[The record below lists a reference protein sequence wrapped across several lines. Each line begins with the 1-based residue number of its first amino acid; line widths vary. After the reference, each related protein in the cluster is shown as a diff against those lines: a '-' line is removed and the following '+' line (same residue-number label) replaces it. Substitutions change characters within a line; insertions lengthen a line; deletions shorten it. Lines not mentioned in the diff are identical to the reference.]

1 MGRLGFDSLAGIL
14 NFRAVQKMTY
24 RTRLAL
30 LRHLQR
36 LSAEYHDN
44 TSPGDTLHR
53 LQMDVDQ
60 VGTLTSEVIPV
71 LLRTTTIFTLVMTT
85 MLVLNYRLTIVVLP
99 LIPLF
104 ILVRRRFQD
113 RLRDASDAVQQ
124 QSGKLIGFLE
134 EHLSAIV
141 QVQLLCG
148 EQREALVSAFTGKLG
163 GPLAELADLTAEV
176 VGIHAAA
183 IALAEEG
190 GATKVALSPGGSA
203 DMSPITGSTGR
214 TTTLA
219 DGALSGV
226 LGTLVEVGKST
237 GYRVDLPGDGFD
249 LDVTGRSANRGRFAY
264 RA

>member
-1 MGRLGFDSLAGIL
+1 MQTKRSSEFWWLVSQVKPFFRLHFGSYLCVIAASILVLLDPLIIRLLIDEVIPNRRITWLPFVAAAFFFTYMGRLGFDSLAGIL

-113 RLRDASDAVQQ
+113 RV
-124 QSGKLIGFLE
+124 
-134 EHLSAIV
+134 
-141 QVQLLCG
+141 LLDPC
-148 EQREALVSAFTGKLG
+148 
-163 GPLAELADLTAEV
+163 PLA
-176 VGIHAAA
+176 
-183 IALAEEG
+183 
-190 GATKVALSPGGSA
+190 PG
-203 DMSPITGSTGR
+203 R
-214 TTTLA
+214 
-219 DGALSGV
+219 
-226 LGTLVEVGKST
+226 
-237 GYRVDLPGDGFD
+237 R
-249 LDVTGRSANRGRFAY
+249 
-264 RA
+264 